1 MSGPRDWD
9 KELAAIDRA
18 IERSPMPPPEAAVPT
33 AGAVRSA
40 VVRGSAPR
48 AWARLGLVLALAFAL
63 PFWPYARSCG
73 VALFAYL
80 GAVGTLIAAGAWAAA
95 NAWTHRRPVA
105 HVLALGA
112 IAWGAAL
119 AAREVL
125 PRVGYARVPAAWT
138 C

>member
-1 MSGPRDWD
+1 VSGPRDWD

-18 IERSPMPPPEAAVPT
+18 IERSPTPTPDAALPASGT
-33 AGAVRSA
+33 ARSP
-40 VVRGSAPR
+40 VVRGSASR

-73 VALFAYL
+73 LALFAYL
-80 GAVGTLIAAGAWAAA
+80 GAVGALIAAGAWAAA

>member
-1 MSGPRDWD
+1 VSGPRDWD

-18 IERSPMPPPEAAVPT
+18 IERSPGPAPEAAVPP
-33 AGAVRSA
+33 AGAARNP
-40 VVRGSAPR
+40 VVRGSASR

-73 VALFAYL
+73 LALFAYL
-80 GAVGTLIAAGAWAAA
+80 GAVGALIAAGVWAAA

-112 IAWGAAL
+112 LAWGAAL
-119 AAREVL
+119 AAKEVL
-125 PRVGYARVPAAWT
+125 PRIGYARDPAAWT